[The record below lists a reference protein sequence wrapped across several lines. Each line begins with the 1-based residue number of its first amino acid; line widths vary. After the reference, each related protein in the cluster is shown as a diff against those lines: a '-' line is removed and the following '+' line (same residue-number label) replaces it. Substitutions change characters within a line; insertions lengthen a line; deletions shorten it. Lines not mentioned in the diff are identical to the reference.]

1 MNKNSYGLQINKD
14 VISQIAATAAAE
26 VPDVTSIAA
35 APLSNKINIK
45 NPINNSGT
53 VIRTDN
59 GAIIIDIYINVSA
72 NGKVR
77 VVAEEVQRNVKEKVQ
92 TMTNNPVAA
101 VNVYVVDVIEES
113 EEEVI
118 PE

>member
-1 MNKNSYGLQINKD
+1 MNKNTYGLQINKD
-14 VISQIAATAAAE
+14 VISQIASTAAAE
-26 VPDVTSIAA
+26 VADVVSVAS
-35 APLSNKINIK
+35 APLTKNINIK

-53 VIRTDN
+53 VVKTDN

-72 NGKVR
+72 NCKVR
-77 VVAEEVQRNVKEKVQ
+77 VVAEEVQQNIKDKVQ

-101 VNVYVVDVIEES
+101 VNVYIVDVIEES
-113 EEEVI
+113 DDEVI